1 MVEKNNYFHGWGV
14 APHSRKIFDLIFNF
28 PYLIF
33 INFQALDL
41 KFVLAIKPKTFE
53 ARGLSF
59 WNLASFLFMGSQQS
73 PFNISNSSSDK
84 EKITK
89 LYHDKY

>member
-1 MVEKNNYFHGWGV
+1 M
-14 APHSRKIFDLIFNF
+14 
-28 PYLIF
+28 IF
-33 INFQALDL
+33 INFQALDI
-41 KFVLAIKPKTFE
+41 KFDLAIKPKTFE

-89 LYHDKY
+89 LYHDKYWWIFIKLHPWMFDIATVIT